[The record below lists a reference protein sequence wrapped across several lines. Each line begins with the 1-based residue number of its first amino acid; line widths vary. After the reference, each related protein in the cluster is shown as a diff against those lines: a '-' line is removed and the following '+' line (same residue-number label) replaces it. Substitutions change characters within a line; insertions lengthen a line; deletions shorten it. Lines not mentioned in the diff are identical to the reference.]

1 MKAFCS
7 SLAFGHDTPNFRHIA
22 KKKRY
27 HNLSSSVSCVKY
39 HFASSIVSPSL
50 NKIQKC
56 LWQPRHKSNT
66 AVPCLTLHIDNV
78 DGNHIF
84 TDLISS
90 QGHQF
95 ANPRFQSI
103 DIEFT
108 F

>member
-1 MKAFCS
+1 M
-7 SLAFGHDTPNFRHIA
+7 LNIA
-22 KKKRY
+22 IMTGRLVADPEITVVGA
-27 HNLSSSVSCVKY
+27 NQNQKY
-39 HFASSIVSPSL
+39 HFASSIVSPPL
-50 NKIQKC
+50 NKIQKY

-66 AVPCLTLHIDNV
+66 AVPRLTLHIDNV

-95 ANPRFQSI
+95 ANPRFQPI